1 MNEVFH
7 KGELAVQ
14 KMAGQADM
22 ARRVGRMISA
32 EIMDPAIPFIEQQTT
47 AYLGSV
53 DQNGRLWASL
63 LVGERGFVE
72 VAHERGVIIHEPLIR
87 STDSD
92 IVYQNIAHDP
102 QVGILFMEPEYR
114 RRYRV
119 NGPLKREGDRFLL
132 NVKEAFG
139 NCPKYIQASTISLPS
154 TPIHLET
161 ETHTGLVLTEELKAW
176 VREAD
181 TFVMA
186 TRSATGKIDTSH
198 RGGRPGFIEIFP
210 DGRLR
215 IPDYPGNSLFQTLGN
230 IYENPKTGLLF
241 VDFEKGKTLQ
251 LSGKG
256 ELAFGQNS
264 EADLNKSG
272 ETGRFWLFETEQW
285 ILTQQHHKVDWVFLS
300 YSPFNP

>member
-1 MNEVFH
+1 MSEVFH

-14 KMAGQADM
+14 QMAGQADM
-22 ARRVGRMISA
+22 ARRVGRMISS
-32 EIMDPAIPFIEQQTT
+32 EIMGQAIPFIEQQTT
-47 AYLGSV
+47 VYLGSV
-53 DQNGRLWASL
+53 DENGRLWASL

-72 VAHERGVIIHEPLIR
+72 VANERGVIIHEPLIH

-92 IVYQNIAHDP
+92 IFYQNITHHP
-102 QVGILFMEPEYR
+102 QIGILFLEPEYR

-119 NGPLKREGDRFLL
+119 NGPLRKEGDQLLL

-139 NCPKYIQASTISLPS
+139 NCPKYIQASNISLPKERNPLAAV
-154 TPIHLET
+154 TRNGTTLPEALQ
-161 ETHTGLVLTEELKAW
+161 AW
-176 VREAD
+176 VAKAD
-181 TFVMA
+181 TFIMA
-186 TRSATGKIDTSH
+186 TRSAAGKVDTSH
-198 RGGRPGFIEIFP
+198 RGGRPGFVEMLP

-230 IYENPKTGLLF
+230 IYENPNTGLLF
-241 VDFEKGKTLQ
+241 VDFEKGETLQ

-256 ELAFGQNS
+256 ELAFDQNS
-264 EADLNKSG
+264 EADLSRSG

-285 ILTQQHHKVDWVFLS
+285 ILTQHHHQVDWKFLS